1 MKARMGDSYD
11 TSSAIFQAFDRFVI
25 QPIRKLFP
33 GTSDW
38 IEGTPQIVDLDE
50 ECVEGPVP
58 YHFGNARTK
67 GTDRIDRSKQYQST
81 MTFQL
86 TAVKKKAAKIEKPKQ
101 LVFGYINGSDSSD
114 SEGREMNEVE
124 VY

>member
-1 MKARMGDSYD
+1 MKAHMSEAYD
-11 TSSAIFQAFDRFVI
+11 TRSAIFQAFGHFVI
-25 QPIRKLFP
+25 QPICKCFP

-67 GTDRIDRSKQYQST
+67 GTDRINRSKQYQNT

-86 TAVKKKAAKIEKPKQ
+86 TAVKKKATKIKKPKQ
-101 LVFGYINGSDSSD
+101 LVFGHINGSNSSD
-114 SEGREMNEVE
+114 SAEMNDKEE
-124 VY
+124 D